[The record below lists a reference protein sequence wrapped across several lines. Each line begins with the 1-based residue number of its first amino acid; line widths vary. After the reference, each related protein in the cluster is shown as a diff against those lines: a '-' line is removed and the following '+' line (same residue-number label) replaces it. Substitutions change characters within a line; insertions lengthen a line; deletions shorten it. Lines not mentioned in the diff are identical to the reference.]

1 MKATSPFLEITD
13 LSITFC
19 TPGQDIPAVSK
30 CSFTVKKGTCMAIIG
45 ESGCGKSVIAHAI
58 LRILPKNSLV
68 CGTIRFRGCDL
79 YQLEISDME
88 KIRGSDIGIMFQS
101 PDRALNP
108 IYKIYRQVKE
118 PVTVHQTVSWEKQH
132 NHILSMLKKSGF
144 FDPEKAASLYP
155 CQCSGGMNQR
165 AVTAIVLSLKPELVI
180 ADEPTKGLDTARIS
194 DVQDSLMEVI
204 HEDRTLLLITHDIR
218 LARTIATDI
227 VVMYAGEIV
236 ESGLADD
243 VLSDPLHPYTK
254 GLIQSLPENGFIP
267 IPGYAPPLTDL
278 PKGCRFAQRCP
289 YASDICHIKP
299 AQPGILKGR
308 VIRCHQY

>member
-1 MKATSPFLEITD
+1 M
-13 LSITFC
+13 
-19 TPGQDIPAVSK
+19 
-30 CSFTVKKGTCMAIIG
+30 
-45 ESGCGKSVIAHAI
+45 
-58 LRILPKNSLV
+58 
-68 CGTIRFRGCDL
+68 
-79 YQLEISDME
+79 
-88 KIRGSDIGIMFQS
+88 
-101 PDRALNP
+101 
-108 IYKIYRQVKE
+108 
-118 PVTVHQTVSWEKQH
+118 
-132 NHILSMLKKSGF
+132 
-144 FDPEKAASLYP
+144 
-155 CQCSGGMNQR
+155 
-165 AVTAIVLSLKPELVI
+165 LSLKPELVI

-254 GLIQSLPENGFIP
+254 GLIP